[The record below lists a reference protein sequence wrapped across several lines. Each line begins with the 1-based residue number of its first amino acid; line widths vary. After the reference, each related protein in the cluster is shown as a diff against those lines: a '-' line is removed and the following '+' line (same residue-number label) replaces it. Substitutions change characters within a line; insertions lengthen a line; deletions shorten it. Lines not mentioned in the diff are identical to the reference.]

1 MEKYIL
7 FSNNNQNFALD
18 ITKIDRIIEFQQPKK
33 LPESSEFLLGVIQF
47 NDRILPIIDLTKRLY
62 NLDSSYNEN
71 VKVIVV
77 LWRDK
82 QIGLVVDFILGIH
95 SFDEAQFEQS
105 NNDIQ
110 ISKEYVI
117 GFIKSK
123 DDIIIVLEINKLFN
137 LEQENELI
145 LSASNQSIEKS
156 PNIGEKR

>member
-62 NLDSSYNEN
+62 DVDTTHTEN
-71 VKVIVV
+71 DKVIVV

-82 QIGLVVDFILGIH
+82 LIGVVVDNILGIQ
-95 SFDEAQFEQS
+95 SFDEAQFEES
-105 NNDIQ
+105 DDDLQ
-110 ISKEYVI
+110 ISKEYML
-117 GFIKSK
+117 GFIKRK
-123 DDIIIVLEINKLFN
+123 DDIIIVLDINKLFS
-137 LEQENELI
+137 LEQEKELI
-145 LSASNQSIEKS
+145 LSADNQLNDKA
-156 PNIGEKR
+156 PKIGDKN